1 MLTGSGLA
9 LSGAYAPALPK
20 GEPLR
25 EGARKNNLHRK
36 EPVLALCG
44 QGTFILLN
52 DAVGYFDGVVGGTGV
67 GRLRRAVGA
76 DDVHHKSSPRT
87 SLPPSA

>member
-9 LSGAYAPALPK
+9 LSGAHAPALPK

-25 EGARKNNLHRK
+25 EGARENNFHRK

-44 QGTFILLN
+44 QSTFILLN
-52 DAVGYFDGVVGGTGV
+52 DAVGHFDGVVGGTGV
-67 GRLRRAVGA
+67 GRVERAG
-76 DDVHHKSSPRT
+76 D
-87 SLPPSA
+87 SLFRHRLLQLHL